1 MTLKRPAERRGATST
16 GAPEML
22 ARKAETIFIEANR
35 WALIAILS
43 LMAVLVFTNVC
54 LRYFTNH
61 SITWSDEVSR
71 HLMIWLTF
79 IGAGLTLRHGGLVAI
94 DNLQAVLGE
103 RQARA
108 LRALV
113 AAIMIIFFLTMIW
126 AGKIYVE
133 RTMFQTTPS
142 TRIPFGYIYLAM
154 PIGFGLLIIHFLLV
168 LKIYLAGGMS
178 ALQQSDDAPPVAG

>member
-94 DNLQAVLGE
+94 DNLQAVL
-103 RQARA
+103 
-108 LRALV
+108 
-113 AAIMIIFFLTMIW
+113 
-126 AGKIYVE
+126 
-133 RTMFQTTPS
+133 
-142 TRIPFGYIYLAM
+142 
-154 PIGFGLLIIHFLLV
+154 
-168 LKIYLAGGMS
+168 
-178 ALQQSDDAPPVAG
+178 